1 MITSPHRKTGS
12 GIYIQYCFYPFYLS
26 PAYIIPLLGLIVFT
40 IPQLFGY
47 SRIDS
52 PVVDHIPDFIDI
64 SGYRKRNS
72 IVYVFCIQHK
82 IITFLG
88 FQVKIRNRHHI
99 RPETGSI
106 RCPEIQ
112 VAPLI
117 TQDNI
122 GSSIVFKK
130 FVIDIPQP
138 DHSLKILPQ
147 PDFILQEKSH
157 RIHIFPIQI
166 IGSTHQSLFHILHT
180 HRKFL
185 CLSEFKNTF

>member
-99 RPETGSI
+99 RRFRHI
-106 RCPEIQ
+106 RGIQ
-112 VAPLI
+112 L
-117 TQDNI
+117 
-122 GSSIVFKK
+122 G
-130 FVIDIPQP
+130 
-138 DHSLKILPQ
+138 
-147 PDFILQEKSH
+147 
-157 RIHIFPIQI
+157 
-166 IGSTHQSLFHILHT
+166 
-180 HRKFL
+180 
-185 CLSEFKNTF
+185 